1 MNPKLNTWWELLMDE
16 QGIVPKAKEKVK
28 SVFKPIEEPVLI
40 SEADHVPSGTVL
52 VGEVED

>member
-1 MNPKLNTWWELLMDE
+1 MNPKLHTWWDLLMDE

-28 SVFKPIEEPVLI
+28 SVLKPIEEPVLV
-40 SEADHVPSGTVL
+40 SEDEHIPSGNVL